1 MVGELGE
8 WIPWIPS
15 GSLIQKNRDFFLKK
29 GKMKNNLDQCGNWPR
44 SPLLHKKFALMSD
57 CEEEEGNKKW
67 LRHGRLMQAKT
78 RIQ

>member
-1 MVGELGE
+1 
-8 WIPWIPS
+8 
-15 GSLIQKNRDFFLKK
+15 
-29 GKMKNNLDQCGNWPR
+29 MKNDLDDTYAISLNLDQCGNWPR